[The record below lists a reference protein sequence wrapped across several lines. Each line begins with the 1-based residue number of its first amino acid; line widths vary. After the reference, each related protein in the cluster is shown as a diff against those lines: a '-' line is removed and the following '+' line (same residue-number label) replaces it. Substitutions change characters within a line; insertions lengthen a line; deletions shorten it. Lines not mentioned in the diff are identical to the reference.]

1 MRIATLQH
9 RRESRSC
16 LAFGRPDGAFIAVP
30 DALAAVSGGRQAVP
44 MGRLMFPEANDW
56 LQPGGLDML
65 ATLRAAALDQGVAP
79 VDMSDWRLAP
89 PVTSP
94 GKIIAVGRN
103 YMDHVR
109 EGQALWA
116 KRGKVVTIPQFPS
129 AFAKF
134 RTSLCAPDS
143 PILVPDGVDD
153 VDYEIELAVVIG
165 TRALDVG
172 EADALSHVAG
182 YTICNDVGAR
192 GIQRKEMEAQIGIT
206 LAKNFPNFAPMGPWL
221 VTADEIPDPQV
232 LDIGLE
238 VDGEPRQRANT
249 ADMIFSVAYLVAY
262 WSRVGLEPG
271 DIIITGTPSGV
282 ALAREEP
289 EKFYLRAGQTVTA
302 WIQGIGELR
311 NGVAATSP

>member
-9 RRESRSC
+9 RREARTC
-16 LAFGRPDGAFIAVP
+16 LGFAGSDGAFITVP
-30 DALAAVSGGRQAVP
+30 DALAAVSGGRETVP
-44 MGRLMFPEANDW
+44 MHKLMVPEAADW
-56 LQPGGLDML
+56 LQPAGLDML
-65 ATLRAAALDQGVAP
+65 ATLKEAALAQGVAP
-79 VDMSDWRLAP
+79 ADMNDWRLGP
-89 PVTSP
+89 PVVNP

-109 EGQALWA
+109 EGQEIWA

-134 RTSLCAPDS
+134 ATSLCGPDS
-143 PILVPDGVDD
+143 PILVPEGVDD

-165 TRALDVG
+165 TRALNVS
-172 EADALSHVAG
+172 EADALNYVAG

-206 LAKNFPNFAPMGPWL
+206 LAKNFPNFAPMGPWM
-221 VTADEIPDPQV
+221 VTADEIPDPQT
-232 LDIGLE
+232 LEIGLE

-249 ADMIFSVAYLVAY
+249 SDMIFSVPYLISY
-262 WSRVGLEPG
+262 WSRVGLNPG
-271 DIIITGTPSGV
+271 DIMITGTPSGV
-282 ALAREEP
+282 ALARDEP

-302 WIQGIGELR
+302 WIDGIGVLR
-311 NGVAATSP
+311 NTIADAP

>member
-9 RRESRSC
+9 RREARTC
-16 LAFGRPDGAFIAVP
+16 LAFAGSDGAFVAVP
-30 DALAAVSGGRQAVP
+30 DALAAVSGGREAVP
-44 MGRLMFPEANDW
+44 MGRLMFPEASDW
-56 LQPGGLDML
+56 LEPAGLGML
-65 ATLRAAALDQGVAP
+65 ATLRDKALTQSVPPADLN
-79 VDMSDWRLAP
+79 DWRLGP
-89 PVTSP
+89 PVVNP

-109 EGQALWA
+109 EGQEIWA
-116 KRGKVVTIPQFPS
+116 KRGKVVTIPEFPS

-134 RTSLCAPDS
+134 ATSLCGPDS
-143 PILVPDGVDD
+143 PILVPQGVDD

-165 TRALDVG
+165 TKALNVS
-172 EADALSHVAG
+172 EFDALRHVAG

-206 LAKNFPNFAPMGPWL
+206 LAKNFPNFAPMGPWM
-221 VTADEIPDPQV
+221 VTADEIPDPQK
-232 LDIGLE
+232 LEIGLE

-249 ADMIFSVAYLVAY
+249 SDMIFSVPFLIAY
-262 WSRVGLEPG
+262 WSRVGLNPG

-302 WIQGIGELR
+302 WIDGIGVLR
-311 NGVAATSP
+311 NGIADAS